1 MFVRIIYNHFR
12 EVTKM
17 VCVRLYIY
25 YTKPP
30 DHLWQFHAVV
40 QSVQVLKIFL
50 CKSTKSLH
58 RRQEGVDKHNNDSKI
73 RRRQDDLYGRWQNN
87 RY

>member
-1 MFVRIIYNHFR
+1 
-12 EVTKM
+12 M

-40 QSVQVLKIFL
+40 QSAQVLQIFFVQIYKIVAQKAKM
-50 CKSTKSLH
+50 C
-58 RRQEGVDKHNNDSKI
+58 
-73 RRRQDDLYGRWQNN
+73 
-87 RY
+87 

>member
-1 MFVRIIYNHFR
+1 
-12 EVTKM
+12 M

-40 QSVQVLKIFL
+40 QSAQVLQIFL
-50 CKSTKSLH
+50 CKSTKSLKCC
-58 RRQEGVDKHNNDSKI
+58 QFSVDKTGNVWYHIDTAKREADKKSI
-73 RRRQDDLYGRWQNN
+73 
-87 RY
+87 

>member
-1 MFVRIIYNHFR
+1 
-12 EVTKM
+12 M

-58 RRQEGVDKHNNDSKI
+58 RRQECVDKHKRLWYHIDTAKRKADKKSI
-73 RRRQDDLYGRWQNN
+73 
-87 RY
+87 

>member
-1 MFVRIIYNHFR
+1 
-12 EVTKM
+12 M

-40 QSVQVLKIFL
+40 QSAQVLQIFCANL
-50 CKSTKSLH
+50 QNRCT
-58 RRQEGVDKHNNDSKI
+58 EGKNVLTNTEGCDI
-73 RRRQDDLYGRWQNN
+73 I
-87 RY
+87 